1 MAEHVPSRSV
11 GTPLKLYYRIAE
23 LYFESME
30 RMQESLG
37 SPEGQ
42 ETVADIPNFATGD
55 ATVFISEVD

>member
-1 MAEHVPSRSV
+1 
-11 GTPLKLYYRIAE
+11 
-23 LYFESME
+23 ME

-55 ATVFISEVD
+55 ATVFISEMD